1 MNTRAHNNII
11 KHYSDWIHGK
21 TSIVSISNKTKHT
34 VSTVSKV
41 LAEELKKR
49 YLERYY
55 RERNSP
61 EDTFRNDWENRMLGE
76 GVNYKQDRL
85 EVIKGKLNV
94 IIKSSV

>member
-1 MNTRAHNNII
+1 METRAYRNII
-11 KHYSDWIHGK
+11 KYYSDWLHGK
-21 TSIVSISNKTKHT
+21 TSIVKISEKTNHT

-76 GVNYKQDRL
+76 VVEYKQDRL
-85 EVIKGKLNV
+85 EVINGKLCV

>member
-1 MNTRAHNNII
+1 M
-11 KHYSDWIHGK
+11 
-21 TSIVSISNKTKHT
+21 
-34 VSTVSKV
+34 

-61 EDTFRNDWENRMLGE
+61 EGTFKNDWENRMLGE
-76 GVNYKQDRL
+76 GVNYNQDRL
-85 EVIKGKLNV
+85 EVINGKLNV